1 MDDLEAHRL
10 TTKDQQMFDKIMS
23 GLSMIAL
30 TQLYPD
36 GMDQIKEKLRKSE
49 NNEKIR
55 LLQDLI
61 AVIDENL
68 DKEFRTMDIWV
79 DAGDCRRRIAI
90 NKEDVRNVIED
101 MKQKLASMAKILSF
115 EDQLKR
121 NHTAGKIFI
130 ALKARFPNV
139 TENALKENACEISK
153 SKADEDW
160 KKIVRK
166 INEENENK
174 KPGAVYKRF
183 RFFPSQQL
191 EPEGEGAI
199 HQYLAGL
206 HFYRMLAKGAQPGA
220 IIPVPLRK
228 VANPQDA
235 IFSIDYIKNPTLEEA
250 FAKQKK
256 IFEEEGKPATEMLL
270 FHGTAVANVDSILRE
285 NFSLEL
291 SSDEQGKEKNRVF
304 GEGVYFSEMP
314 ALSLMYGNGLI
325 LCKVLP
331 GSCEIFNPKPELKQ
345 PEIPGVFDSREVKAP
360 EGSSV
365 IHVVRKPS
373 QVLPYCVIQLK
384 NGALSSEYYKPN
396 HIQRDISADNKGKL

>member
-1 MDDLEAHRL
+1 MDDPETRKP
-10 TTKDQQMFDKIMS
+10 TTKDQQMFDETMS
-23 GLSMIAL
+23 GLSMIAF
-30 TQLYPD
+30 TQLYPER
-36 GMDQIKEKLRKSE
+36 MEQIKEKLRKSE
-49 NNEKIR
+49 NKEKIQ

-90 NKEDVRNVIED
+90 NKEDMRNMIEG
-101 MKQKLASMAKILSF
+101 MKQKLASMTKILSF

-121 NHTAGKIFI
+121 SHTA

-153 SKADEDW
+153 SKTDEDW

-191 EPEGEGAI
+191 EPEGEGAV

-256 IFEEEGKPATEMLL
+256 IFEEEGKTSTEMLL

-291 SSDEQGKEKNRVF
+291 SSAEQGKEKSRVF

-314 ALSLMYGNGLI
+314 AVSLMYGNGLI
-325 LCKVLP
+325 LCKVLL
-331 GSCEIFNPKPELKQ
+331 GSCEIFNPKPESKQ
-345 PEIPGVFDSREVKAP
+345 PEIPEDFDSREVKAS

-396 HIQRDISADNKGKL
+396 HIQQDISVDKKGKL